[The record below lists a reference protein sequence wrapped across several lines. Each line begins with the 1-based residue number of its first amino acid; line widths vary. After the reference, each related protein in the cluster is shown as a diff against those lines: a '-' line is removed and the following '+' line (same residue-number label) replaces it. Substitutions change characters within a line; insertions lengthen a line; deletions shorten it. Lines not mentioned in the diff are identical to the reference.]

1 MTVEQKKAAGVL
13 SAAVLLAGA
22 AFLTERSESCL
33 AEGGRLARREYGAG
47 DYEAYLTF
55 TAGELGDFSYTLTV
69 PEQKLTE
76 TVQRALIEAAEQEI
90 QNEFPGENESAE
102 CIRDAVCIRGSYQ
115 EGRVLAEWS
124 FDNYDVMD
132 EAGNVIGTELPGEGV
147 LVNAAVELQCGDS
160 VVWKELA
167 FRVFPAA
174 VPDDKTRLLRG
185 LEKEILRQAN
195 QSGTEYITL
204 PEEMGGYEL
213 AWKEQRSDTAAQ
225 ILLLGLVLAAL
236 LPLAERSRR
245 REREKKRLD
254 LLESEY
260 PELVNK
266 MALLLGAG
274 MTPSAAWKKIALVY
288 EEKRRR
294 GKCPEMPAYEEML
307 TVCHEIESGIGEQRA
322 YEEFGNRCGVRR
334 YRRFANILAQ
344 NLRKGSA
351 GLLAMLEAE
360 AENSFEERKRTAKRY
375 GEEASTK
382 LLGPMLLMLGIVI
395 VILAVPAAVTF
406 QF

>member
-174 VPDDKTRLLRG
+174 VPDDKTRLLMG
-185 LEKEILRQAN
+185 LEKEILRQA
-195 QSGTEYITL
+195 
-204 PEEMGGYEL
+204 
-213 AWKEQRSDTAAQ
+213 KD
-225 ILLLGLVLAAL
+225 
-236 LPLAERSRR
+236 
-245 REREKKRLD
+245 
-254 LLESEY
+254 
-260 PELVNK
+260 
-266 MALLLGAG
+266 
-274 MTPSAAWKKIALVY
+274 
-288 EEKRRR
+288 
-294 GKCPEMPAYEEML
+294 
-307 TVCHEIESGIGEQRA
+307 
-322 YEEFGNRCGVRR
+322 
-334 YRRFANILAQ
+334 
-344 NLRKGSA
+344 RKS
-351 GLLAMLEAE
+351 
-360 AENSFEERKRTAKRY
+360 
-375 GEEASTK
+375 
-382 LLGPMLLMLGIVI
+382 V
-395 VILAVPAAVTF
+395 V
-406 QF
+406 